1 VNRRTHV
8 LVDLDGTIT
17 DSLPAITGSLKLALA
32 DVGLAVPADDVL
44 RSVVGPPFEVGLPA
58 IGVPADSMAAV
69 IERYRL
75 HYEGGGLFEC
85 TLYDGVVEMLDQLR
99 VSGHRLAM
107 ATAKPE
113 PTAVRII
120 EHFGLADRFAVLAG
134 ATYEPGRRTK
144 GDVIA
149 HALRQLE
156 AGAGPDVVL
165 VGDRDHD
172 VEGARDHGIDC
183 IGALWGYGGEAE
195 LVAAGAW
202 ALAATPADVL
212 ALVASPSECLPP
224 SECFVPGNPRRGT
237 RMARNTRMDLA

>member
-1 VNRRTHV
+1 MHRRTHV

-32 DVGLAVPADDVL
+32 DVGLAVPPDDVL
-44 RSVVGPPFEVGLPA
+44 RAVVGPPFEVGLPA
-58 IGVPADSMAAV
+58 IGVPDDLMPPV
-69 IERYRL
+69 IERYRR

-85 TLYDGVVEMLDQLR
+85 TLYEGVVAMLDALLA
-99 VSGHRLAM
+99 VGHTLAM

-149 HALRQLE
+149 HALRQLD
-156 AGAGPDVVL
+156 AGAGPEVVL

-172 VEGARDHGIDC
+172 VEGARDHGIHC

-202 ALAATPADVL
+202 ALAETPADVIG
-212 ALVASPSECLPP
+212 LVLPSECRRRDFAP
-224 SECFVPGNPRRGT
+224 SDTPMTF
-237 RMARNTRMDLA
+237 NTRMGLP

>member
-1 VNRRTHV
+1 MTRRTHV

-17 DSLPAITGSLKLALA
+17 DSFPAITGSLKLALA
-32 DVGLAVPADDVL
+32 DVGLAVPADGVL

-58 IGVPADSMAAV
+58 IGVPVTAMPSV
-69 IERYRL
+69 IERYRQY
-75 HYEGGGLFEC
+75 YEGGGLFEC
-85 TLYDGVVEMLDQLR
+85 TLFNGVVEMLDELR
-99 VSGHRLAM
+99 ASGHTLAM

-120 EHFGLADRFAVLAG
+120 EHFGLTDRFAVLAG

-156 AGAGPDVVL
+156 VGASPEVVL

-195 LVAAGAW
+195 LTAAGAW
-202 ALAATPADVL
+202 ALAETPADVV
-212 ALVASPSECLPP
+212 ALVDPSECRSRDFAP
-224 SECFVPGNPRRGT
+224 SDT
-237 RMARNTRMDLA
+237 RMTSSTRMGLA

>member
-1 VNRRTHV
+1 V
-8 LVDLDGTIT
+8 LIDLDGTIT

-32 DVGLAVPADDVL
+32 DVGLAVPSDDVL

-58 IGVPADSMAAV
+58 VGVPDDRMRSV
-69 IERYRL
+69 IERYRF
-75 HYEGGGLFEC
+75 HYEGGGLFDC
-85 TLYDGVVEMLDQLR
+85 TLYDGVVEMLDALR
-99 VSGHRLAM
+99 ASGHTLAM

-113 PTAVRII
+113 TTAVRII
-120 EHFGLADRFAVLAG
+120 EHFGLTDRFAVLAG

-156 AGAGPDVVL
+156 VGASPEVVL

-183 IGALWGYGGEAE
+183 IGAVWGYGGEAE

-202 ALAATPADVL
+202 ALAETPADVIR
-212 ALVASPSECLPP
+212 LVVPSECPDRSERQRVDLPGP
-224 SECFVPGNPRRGT
+224 ST
-237 RMARNTRMDLA
+237 RITADSRMGLA

>member
-1 VNRRTHV
+1 M

-17 DSLPAITGSLKLALA
+17 DSLPAITRSLKLALA
-32 DVGLAVPADDVL
+32 EVGLSVPADDVL
-44 RSVVGPPFEVGLPA
+44 RSVVGPPFEIALPA
-58 IGVPADSMAAV
+58 IGVPVDAMASV

-85 TLYDGVVEMLDQLR
+85 TLYEGVVDMLDAL
-99 VSGHRLAM
+99 VASGHTLAM

-120 EHFGLADRFAVLAG
+120 EHFELTDRFAVLAG

-156 AGAGPDVVL
+156 AGAGPEVVL
-165 VGDRDHD
+165 VGDHDHD
-172 VEGARDHGIDC
+172 VEGARDHGINC
-183 IGALWGYGGEAE
+183 IGALWGYGSEAE
-195 LVAAGAW
+195 LTAAGAW
-202 ALAATPADVL
+202 ALAATPADVVRL
-212 ALVASPSECLPP
+212 ILPSEC
-224 SECFVPGNPRRGT
+224 RGGDFAAFDT
-237 RMARNTRMDLA
+237 PMTFNTRMDLA

>member
-1 VNRRTHV
+1 MTRRTHV

-17 DSLPAITGSLKLALA
+17 DSLPAISGSLKLALA
-32 DVGLAVPADDVL
+32 DVGLVVPADDVL
-44 RSVVGPPFEVGLPA
+44 RSVVGPPFEIGLPA
-58 IGVPADSMAAV
+58 IGVPADSMASV
-69 IERYRL
+69 IARYRV

-85 TLYDGVVEMLDQLR
+85 TLYDGVVEMLDAL
-99 VSGHRLAM
+99 VASGHTLAM

-113 PTAVRII
+113 ATAVRII
-120 EHFGLADRFAVLAG
+120 EHFDLTDRFTVLAG

-156 AGAGPDVVL
+156 ARAGPEVVL

-202 ALAATPADVL
+202 ALADTPADVV
-212 ALVASPSECLPP
+212 ALISPSDC
-224 SECFVPGNPRRGT
+224 RRRDFAPCDT
-237 RMARNTRMDLA
+237 PMTSNTPMGLA

>member
-1 VNRRTHV
+1 VQRRTHV

-17 DSLPAITGSLKLALA
+17 DSLPAITGSLKLALT
-32 DVGLAVPADDVL
+32 DVGLAVPSDGVL

-58 IGVPADSMAAV
+58 IGVPVTAMPGV
-69 IERYRL
+69 IERYRI

-85 TLYDGVVEMLDQLR
+85 TLYDGVVDMLDGLR
-99 VSGHRLAM
+99 ASGHTLAM

-120 EHFGLADRFAVLAG
+120 EHFGLTDRFAVLAG

-149 HALRQLE
+149 HAFRQLDV
-156 AGAGPDVVL
+156 GAGPAVVL

-195 LVAAGAW
+195 LVGAGAW

-212 ALVASPSECLPP
+212 RLVEP
-224 SECFVPGNPRRGT
+224 SECFDHPSASERISRAQTLG
-237 RMARNTRMDLA
+237 